1 MDSRQKYTADY
12 FKETE
17 NGFLFSFDS
26 NLVLDFMELDMSTS
40 LQIVAQIEY
49 YVDQYHTIAPPVAY
63 ELCGAVKGENPFFY
77 IISIDNTE
85 HMIFEFL
92 FEVDSDTY
100 LDWYN
105 ENLEI
110 S

>member
-1 MDSRQKYTADY
+1 MDLRQKFTANNY
-12 FKETE
+12 KETE
-17 NGFLFSFDS
+17 DFYTISFDS
-26 NLVLDFMELDMSTS
+26 NLISNLEELGESKS
-40 LQIVAQIEY
+40 SEIVRQIEY
-49 YVDQYHTIAPPVAY
+49 YVNEYHKILPPITY
-63 ELCGAVKGENPFFY
+63 ELCGVVKGENPFYY
-77 IISIDNTE
+77 IIGIDNTE

>member
-1 MDSRQKYTADY
+1 MDSRQKFTEAL
-12 FKETE
+12 KETE
-17 NGFLFSFDS
+17 DGFLYTFDS
-26 NLVLDFMELDMSTS
+26 NLVLDLMELNVSTAI
-40 LQIVAQIEY
+40 QIVMHIEA
-49 YVDQYHTIAPPVAY
+49 YVNQYWTIAPEVTY
-63 ELCGAVKGENPFFY
+63 ELCGVVKGENPFFY
-77 IISIDNTE
+77 IVSIDNSE

-105 ENLEI
+105 ENLVI